1 MQMNGDRVAHRWRQ
15 NGADMN
21 TSGEPQARQRSG
33 DGPRLFAV
41 ALLLT
46 LVFFGLS
53 LGRSP
58 VLKNEIAFDTAVQ
71 GVSAQLRH
79 GAMGPAGRTA
89 MASAR
94 PAAKKS
100 GSRGDDGALPAAAL
114 TVIVLGRPGEALP
127 QGSDPRLPEP
137 IAPGYRARAPPRLV

>member
-1 MQMNGDRVAHRWRQ
+1 MQMNGDRVVHRWRQ
-15 NGADMN
+15 SGADMN
-21 TSGEPQARQRSG
+21 ASG
-33 DGPRLFAV
+33 DTQACKRRWEGARLFAV

-46 LVFFGLS
+46 LVFFGFS

-94 PAAKKS
+94 PTSKKS

-114 TVIVLGRPGEALP
+114 TVIVLGHPGEAHP
-127 QGSDPRLPEP
+127 QGNDARLPEP